1 MKTLWTSCVMA
12 FSTYSRLPM
21 PQVEWSEKNMRY
33 TLAFFPLVGAA
44 VGGVFALS
52 AWLLGLLG
60 FGPVLRGAVL
70 TAVPLAVTGGIH
82 MDGFCDTVDALS
94 SHAPRERKLEILKDP
109 HAGAFALIWGAVWLL
124 VYFGLLTEL
133 RGAATVAAGFVLS
146 RSFSAWGVERLP
158 SARGGMGA
166 QLKRGSRFPWWVLTL
181 YLGLYLGAVALWGDL
196 LAGLAALG
204 AALLVYLGYRVLAVR
219 QFGGFT
225 GDLAGWFLQVCELA
239 ILAAVVV
246 AERW

>member
-133 RGAATVAAGFVLS
+133 RSAATVAAGFVLS

-166 QLKRGSRFPWWVLTL
+166 QLKRGSRFPWWVLAL

-204 AALLVYLGYRVLAVR
+204 AALLVYLGYRALAVR

>member
-133 RGAATVAAGFVLS
+133 RSAATVAAGFVLS

-181 YLGLYLGAVALWGDL
+181 YLGLYLWAVALWGDL

-204 AALLVYLGYRVLAVR
+204 AALLVYLGYRALAVR

>member
-60 FGPVLRGAVL
+60 FGSVLRGAVL
-70 TAVPLAVTGGIH
+70 TAVPLVVTGGIH

-133 RGAATVAAGFVLS
+133 RSAATVAAGFVLS

-166 QLKRGSRFPWWVLTL
+166 QLKRGSHFPWWVLTL

-204 AALLVYLGYRVLAVR
+204 AALLVYLGYRALAVR

>member
-133 RGAATVAAGFVLS
+133 RSAATVAAGFVLS

>member
-133 RGAATVAAGFVLS
+133 RGVATVAAGFVLS

-166 QLKRGSRFPWWVLTL
+166 HLKRGSRFPWWVLTL

>member
-1 MKTLWTSCVMA
+1 MA

-133 RGAATVAAGFVLS
+133 RSAATVAAGFVLS

-246 AERW
+246 VERW

>member
-1 MKTLWTSCVMA
+1 MKTIWTSCVMA

-133 RGAATVAAGFVLS
+133 RSAATVAAGFVLS

-246 AERW
+246 VERW

>member
-1 MKTLWTSCVMA
+1 MA

-133 RGAATVAAGFVLS
+133 RSAATVAAGFVLS

>member
-1 MKTLWTSCVMA
+1 MKALWTSCVMA

-44 VGGVFALS
+44 VGGAFALS

-60 FGPVLRGAVL
+60 VGPVLRGAVL

-133 RGAATVAAGFVLS
+133 RSVATVAAGFVLS
-146 RSFSAWGVERLP
+146 RSLSAWGVERLP

-166 QLKRGSRFPWWVLTL
+166 QLKRGSRFPWWVLGL
-181 YLGLYLGAVALWGDL
+181 YLGLYLGAVALWGHL
-196 LAGLAALG
+196 LAGLAALV
-204 AALLVYLGYRVLAVR
+204 AAVAVYLGYRAMAVG

-246 AERW
+246 VELW

>member
-60 FGPVLRGAVL
+60 FGSVLRGAVL
-70 TAVPLAVTGGIH
+70 TAVPLVVTGGIH

-133 RGAATVAAGFVLS
+133 RSAATVAAGFVLS

-166 QLKRGSRFPWWVLTL
+166 QLKRGSRFPWWVLAL

-204 AALLVYLGYRVLAVR
+204 AALLVYLGYRTLAVR

>member
-133 RGAATVAAGFVLS
+133 RSAATVAAGFVLS

-246 AERW
+246 VERW